1 MSPVIALIGVGNR
14 WRGDDGVGWAVVAS
28 AGRRLG
34 QSVAVIEADGEPSR
48 LIDAWTDVDLAVVV
62 DGVTSDAKPGTI
74 HVWQGDAD
82 LGRSSRSNGSHS
94 LGLADAI
101 ALGRAV
107 QRLPRQLV
115 VVGIEVH
122 ETSSGDELSP
132 SVVAKVEQAA
142 DLVAGIVTRWKEDP
156 TAQAGSKATS
166 SEAPGSSE

>member
-1 MSPVIALIGVGNR
+1 MSPVITLIGVGNR
-14 WRGDDGVGWAVVAS
+14 WRRDDGVGWAVVAA

-34 QSVAVIEADGEPSR
+34 HTVAVVEADGEPSR

-62 DGVTSDAKPGTI
+62 DGVTSGAEPGTI
-74 HVWQGDAD
+74 HVWHGDAV

-115 VVGIEVH
+115 VVGIEVQ

-132 SVVAKVEQAA
+132 SVVGKVEQAA
-142 DLVAGIVTRWKEDP
+142 DLVAEIVAGWKADP
-156 TAQAGSKATS
+156 AAQAGSRATS